1 MGYYADSRSN
11 SIDCRNWRT
20 LISIARSPRLTA
32 ILWRLRFV
40 DSSCRS
46 ISNSFVLTDSEV
58 FQKTYMTQP
67 PAAGTICW
75 DEFLQLTIVLSV
87 CIGFIQ
93 TDAFLYFPKTSSY
106 LGRNSSSHP
115 GGSAPFPAFETG
127 DVAPPPLT
135 LSPPQDTLTYWE
147 EDIHAY
153 GMRSYSPSQPKQAM
167 QTSMLKWES
176 SSFPAGDFLEQ
187 TNQKE
192 ERNVH
197 QIQK

>member
-93 TDAFLYFPKTSSY
+93 TGAFFVSREQSRTWAEIPRHAQGKVRLLPVFEKGGAASPPSHTLPPGYTY
-106 LGRNSSSHP
+106 LLGRRYKCLQATYSHSP
-115 GGSAPFPAFETG
+115 ASKANINAEMGVIVFP
-127 DVAPPPLT
+127 
-135 LSPPQDTLTYWE
+135 S
-147 EDIHAY
+147 
-153 GMRSYSPSQPKQAM
+153 R
-167 QTSMLKWES
+167 
-176 SSFPAGDFLEQ
+176 
-187 TNQKE
+187 
-192 ERNVH
+192 
-197 QIQK
+197 